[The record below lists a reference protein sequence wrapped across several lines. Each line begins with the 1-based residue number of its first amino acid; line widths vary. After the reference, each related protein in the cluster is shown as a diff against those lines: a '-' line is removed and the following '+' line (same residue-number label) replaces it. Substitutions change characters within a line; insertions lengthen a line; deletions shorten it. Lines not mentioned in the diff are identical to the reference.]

1 MLEGHPEL
9 TECHPELTR
18 KLVEYTKR
26 NFLFLLGISGSQTQ
40 CQTKR
45 FRNEFGMTDI
55 LLPPV
60 KILTILKIH
69 R

>member
-1 MLEGHPEL
+1 
-9 TECHPELTR
+9 LTR